1 MARNGDSYYQ
11 KKRQW
16 FSQMMKM
23 IARNVK
29 ILTQMMRMIVRNG
42 KMIVTNNKNDC
53 H

>member
-1 MARNGDSYYQ
+1 
-11 KKRQW
+11 
-16 FSQMMKM
+16 MMKM